1 MKILIIGFT
10 KLKYMPYMNLYLDN
24 IDKNKNDVH
33 ILYWNRDLK
42 DEDTKKFNNITLK
55 EFKCY
60 QEDDVS
66 KIKKISSFIKYR
78 KFAKNV
84 LKTENYDFIIV
95 LHSLTGILIYDKLK
109 RYNNRFIFDYRD
121 STYEKVN
128 LFRRKV
134 CNLVKYSKVTFV
146 SSDGFRVFFP
156 KNYQSKIYTSHN
168 ILMDSLK
175 NREQYKIKTKSE
187 KIRISFWGFIR
198 HEEINKEI
206 IKKISNDNRFELHY
220 YGREQQVAISL
231 KEYAN
236 KINATNV
243 FFHGEYRPNDRYE
256 FAKNTDI
263 IHNIYD
269 DSNTK
274 LSMGNKFYDGI
285 IFYLPQLCMEDTF
298 MAKQVKNK
306 NIGLVINPYD
316 AYFTERIYSYF
327 KKIDIEEFIINC
339 NKETIRVIREYNFDI
354 EIIRKMLG
362 ENGNELQ

>member
-42 DEDTKKFNNITLK
+42 DEDTKKFSNITLK

-95 LHSLTGILIYDKLK
+95 LHSLTGILIFDKLK
-109 RYNNRFIFDYRD
+109 RYKNRFIFDYRD

-128 LFRRKV
+128 LFRKKV

-146 SSDGFRVFFP
+146 SSDGFRAFFP
-156 KNYQSKIYTSHN
+156 KNYQNKIYTSHN

-220 YGREQQVAISL
+220 YGREQQVAINL

-298 MAKQVKNK
+298 MAS
-306 NIGLVINPYD
+306 NIEIQEVGISVNPYNTNFLNKVYD
-316 AYFTERIYSYF
+316 YYNLIDFDKFNSRCDTAVNKIINEYNEGSIVI
-327 KKIDIEEFIINC
+327 KKI
-339 NKETIRVIREYNFDI
+339 
-354 EIIRKMLG
+354 L
-362 ENGNELQ
+362 NERLN